1 MIRLKMQYD
10 IKREA
15 SKLLTLSTGKLAKY
29 EHLTDDEI
37 LPLLQS
43 RMIKQTKFTYFP
55 SRKAFEKQVKAI
67 ED

>member
-15 SKLLTLSTGKLAKY
+15 SKLLTLSTGKLQKY
-29 EHLTDDEI
+29 EHLTDEEI

-43 RMIKQTKFTYFP
+43 RMIKQTKFT
-55 SRKAFEKQVKAI
+55 
-67 ED
+67 